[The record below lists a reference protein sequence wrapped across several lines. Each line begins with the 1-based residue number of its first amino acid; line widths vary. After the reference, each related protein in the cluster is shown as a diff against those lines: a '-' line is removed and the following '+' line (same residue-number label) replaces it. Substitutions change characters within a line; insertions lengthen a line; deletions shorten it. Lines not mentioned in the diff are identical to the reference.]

1 MTKRCYS
8 LSFFKAQ
15 NAKTKISRYFILLKH
30 WAILELLSHS
40 FQLKLHHSLKHI
52 HALTHTHSH
61 TLSQILGPNAKGQTG
76 NLSIFACVMQKLLR
90 KQKKFHCQKNL
101 QHFKLLWFFFS
112 IPIFFW
118 NIDEVAAAAKSPPGG
133 KIKSGVGKN
142 SPWSWKTFTNLKP
155 SLASCHV
162 LHNTQRQGES
172 VSISEQLTNERTHL
186 SRPWDD

>member
-30 WAILELLSHS
+30 WAIFELLSHS

-76 NLSIFACVMQKLLR
+76 NLSIFARVMQKLLR
-90 KQKKFHCQKNL
+90 KQNNLYCQEKL
-101 QHFKLLWFFFS
+101 QHFKFWHFFS
-112 IPIFFW
+112 QFQSFGKHWCFIIPTW
-118 NIDEVAAAAKSPPGG
+118 G
-133 KIKSGVGKN
+133 KIRSGVGERFSLIVKN
-142 SPWSWKTFTNLKP
+142 IHKLEAI
-155 SLASCHV
+155 L
-162 LHNTQRQGES
+162 G
-172 VSISEQLTNERTHL
+172 QLPRVT
-186 SRPWDD
+186 